1 MQQQGGKG
9 ATIIQTN
16 TPLNVPNYSVIY
28 FAYSRQVRSGLY
40 SRGRRAG
47 QAAGAGGEGCQ
58 AQNPAAG
65 RQEKLTGVDI
75 M

>member
-1 MQQQGGKG
+1 M
-9 ATIIQTN
+9 
-16 TPLNVPNYSVIY
+16 TPSVY
-28 FAYSRQVRSGLY
+28 FVYSRQVWAGLY

-58 AQNPAAG
+58 AQNQAAD